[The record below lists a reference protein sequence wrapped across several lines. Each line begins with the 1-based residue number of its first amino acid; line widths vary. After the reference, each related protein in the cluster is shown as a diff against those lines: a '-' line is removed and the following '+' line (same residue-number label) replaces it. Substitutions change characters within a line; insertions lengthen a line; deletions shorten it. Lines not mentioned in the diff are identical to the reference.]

1 MILLIFLFL
10 TSLCNTI
17 CNEEISRSLWKCNC
31 VVTDM
36 AQPVEG
42 AGFFLLR
49 PYTGFLSEVQ
59 FKIKWTNVKL
69 QMIAAYMLYKL
80 LTYLALELLL
90 FFFCSCN
97 RVIAFS
103 QALLFSQVPELAC
116 AIVTCELFCWKLK
129 YINVTY

>member
-1 MILLIFLFL
+1 
-10 TSLCNTI
+10 
-17 CNEEISRSLWKCNC
+17 
-31 VVTDM
+31 M

-49 PYTGFLSEVQ
+49 PYTGFSEVQ

-90 FFFCSCN
+90 FFF
-97 RVIAFS
+97 
-103 QALLFSQVPELAC
+103 LFLQ
-116 AIVTCELFCWKLK
+116 
-129 YINVTY
+129 